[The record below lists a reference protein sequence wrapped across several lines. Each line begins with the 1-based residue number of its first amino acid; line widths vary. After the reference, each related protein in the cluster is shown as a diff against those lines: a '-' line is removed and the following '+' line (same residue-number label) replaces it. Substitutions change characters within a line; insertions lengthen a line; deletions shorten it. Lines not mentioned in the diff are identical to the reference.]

1 MKKFLLTLFVLG
13 QIWAVRAAAPD
24 VEITYRRM
32 VNAGEYVKFSLA
44 NVSGNAEQ
52 FDARFILKDAA
63 GETVF
68 TSPWSSFVGKEKDTA
83 MFGIDMLP
91 FAYTDHLSCVVE
103 VRQNGKI
110 TKYSGFSPIQIEV
123 VEIKDKSIVRQ
134 ATSRIAKVAL
144 KRKFDDKGK
153 MSVSVSAES
162 PILKVEGLHDG
173 QAVVTVPGEN
183 RKEFTFEVP
192 TESAFKVRCFK
203 VTLVDG
209 KIVYSEMFPVP
220 MTRDIR
226 RVKVWHERFGRPVW
240 VMVSG
245 SRLRKK

>member
-13 QIWAVRAAAPD
+13 QILAVRAAAPD

-32 VNAGEYVKFSLA
+32 VNAGEFVKFYIG
-44 NVSGNAEQ
+44 NVSGNAEK

-68 TSPWSSFVGKEKDTA
+68 TSPWSSFAGKDKDTA
-83 MFGIDMLP
+83 MFGVDILP
-91 FAYTDHLSCVVE
+91 FAYTDHLSCIVE
-103 VRQNGKI
+103 VRQNGKVA
-110 TKYSGFSPIQIEV
+110 KYDGFSPIQIEV
-123 VEIKDKSIVRQ
+123 VDVKDKSIVRQ
-134 ATSRIAKVAL
+134 ATSRIAKVVL
-144 KRKFDDKGK
+144 KRKFDDNGK

-162 PILKVEGLHDG
+162 PILNVEGLCDG
-173 QAVVTVPGEN
+173 QAVVTVPGKN
-183 RKEFTFEVP
+183 RKEFTFDVP
-192 TESAFKVRCFK
+192 TESASPVRNFKVI
-203 VTLVDG
+203 LADG
-209 KIVYSEMFPVP
+209 KTRYSKMFPVP

-226 RVKVWHERFGRPVW
+226 RVKVRHEKTGRSVW